1 MATVI
6 NKEDAYAHLADVVDR
21 AMGGEEIVISHDGR
35 PRLKLMPVH
44 EAVSSNGGRRL
55 GGDLEGRIKEAPGVW
70 DPMTDDELREIG
82 LL

>member
-6 NKEDAYAHLADVVDR
+6 SKEDAYAHLIDVVDR
-21 AMGGEEIVISHDGR
+21 AMGGEEIVIAQDGR
-35 PRLKLMPVH
+35 SRLKLVPVDE
-44 EAVSSNGGRRL
+44 EAPSGTGRRL
-55 GGDLEGRIKEAPGVW
+55 GGRLEGRIKEAPGVW

>member
-6 NKEDAYAHLADVVDR
+6 DLAQTQADLSDVYDR
-21 AMGGEEIVISHDGR
+21 AAAGEDIVIARGEG
-35 PRLKLMPVH
+35 PKLKLVAEP
-44 EAVSSNGGRRL
+44 GPPLRTGKRRL
-55 GGDLEGRIKEAPGVW
+55 GTLQGRIKEAPGVW

>member
-6 NKEDAYAHLADVVDR
+6 DLEQTQTDLADVYDR
-21 AMGGEEIVISHDGR
+21 AAGGEEIVIARGDG
-35 PRLKLMPVH
+35 PKLKLVV
-44 EAVSSNGGRRL
+44 EAQPPRRTGKRQL
-55 GGDLEGRIKEAPGVW
+55 GGFEGRIKEAPGVW